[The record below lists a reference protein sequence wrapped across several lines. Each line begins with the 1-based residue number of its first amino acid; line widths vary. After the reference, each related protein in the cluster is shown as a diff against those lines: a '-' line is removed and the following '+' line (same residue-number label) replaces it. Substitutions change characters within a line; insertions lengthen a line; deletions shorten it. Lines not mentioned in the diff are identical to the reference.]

1 MSNCDLDMR
10 TAMDRNKVECHRLA
24 LFGRMVMGVSHEVD
38 NYLSV
43 IIGFAELIQIS
54 GGGEKK
60 TLDGV
65 GKILNAGEKI
75 NTIIR
80 YFSQYVRPH
89 APARERFSPA
99 DALRECLVFS
109 RYDLGRH
116 NVVLALPESFPTGLL
131 TADRRD
137 FGLALLALL
146 FNGAEAM
153 APNGGT
159 LRLDVSLRDGAWEFV
174 VTDEGPGISHE
185 NAQRIFEEGFTTKDG
200 SIHFGMGLPLARYLA
215 ADMGGTVSVANRPAG
230 GCEAVL
236 RIPGN

>member
-1 MSNCDLDMR
+1 
-10 TAMDRNKVECHRLA
+10 MDRNKVENYRLA

-43 IIGFAELIQIS
+43 ILGFAELIQIS

-60 TLDGV
+60 TLDGI

-80 YFSQYVRPH
+80 HFSQYVRPH
-89 APARERFSPA
+89 SPVRERFSPA
-99 DALRECLVFS
+99 EALRECLVFS
-109 RYDLGRH
+109 RYDLGRN
-116 NVVLALPESFPTGLL
+116 NVALALPENVPQALL

-137 FGLALLALL
+137 FVLALLALM
-146 FNGAEAM
+146 FNGSEAM

-159 LRLDVSLRDGAWEFV
+159 LRLGLSLRNDAWEFV
-174 VTDEGPGISHE
+174 VADEGPGIPPEIAH
-185 NAQRIFEEGFTTKDG
+185 RVFEEGFTTKDG
-200 SIHFGMGLPLARYLA
+200 SLHAGMGLPLARTLA
-215 ADMGGTVSVANRPAG
+215 GEMGGTVSVANSPGG

>member
-1 MSNCDLDMR
+1 
-10 TAMDRNKVECHRLA
+10 MDRNKVEFHRLA

-54 GGGEKK
+54 GAGEKK
-60 TLDGV
+60 ALDGI

-80 YFSQYVRPH
+80 HFSQYVRPH

-99 DALRECLVFS
+99 DALRECLAFS

-116 NVVLALPESFPTGLL
+116 NVVLALPESFPPGIL

-153 APNGGT
+153 APKGGV
-159 LRLDVSLRDGAWEFV
+159 LGVEVFLRDGAWEVV
-174 VTDEGPGISHE
+174 VTDEGPGIPPE
-185 NAQRIFEEGFTTKDG
+185 YAQRIFEEGFTTKEG
-200 SIHFGMGLPLARYLA
+200 PVHCGMGLPIARHLAS
-215 ADMGGTVSVANRPAG
+215 DMGGTVAVANRPSG

-236 RIPGN
+236 RVPLG